1 MKYLIKYTAPKTNE
15 VEYFEGDSMVQLAV
29 EHLFFNLQQRED
41 GGWEVWL
48 LGKNVAHYTNE
59 WTRAEVL
66 RDYFNDFERKNNW
79 KNIEYYKQITYEK

>member
-29 EHLFFNLQQRED
+29 EHLFFDLQQRED

-66 RDYFNDFERKNNW
+66 RDYFSNFERKNNW
-79 KNIEYYKQITYEK
+79 KNIEYYKQITAD